1 MVTRILKYK
10 VKIPKK
16 YQLEHVCCLPEEREK
31 MIMTAVKKAVSKLLL
46 TNEEKQEAVENAN
59 LAKIC
64 DLEDLIHIEY
74 I

>member
-1 MVTRILKYK
+1 MVTEILKDK

-16 YQLEHVCCLPEEREK
+16 YQLEHVCCLPEEIEK
-31 MIMTAVKKAVSKLLL
+31 MIMTAVKKTVNKLLL

-59 LAKIC
+59 FSQIC
-64 DLEDLIHIEY
+64 DLEDLICIKY